1 MQRLEIARPD
11 RVRRTT
17 LVAATPSELAEIPLP
32 RPPNFKHEKKRREEA
47 QKKRNEQ
54 KQADKAS
61 RKGGVEPAKTS

>member
-1 MQRLEIARPD
+1 
-11 RVRRTT
+11 
-17 LVAATPSELAEIPLP
+17 LP